1 MVLDDLP
8 SMALFARVVQLHSF
22 SAAARASG
30 IAKSAVSKRVAL
42 LEHRLG
48 VRLLSRTTR
57 SLSLTDDGLRYY
69 QHCADLLGAATAAE
83 EAVVGSKKHPVGR
96 VRVNAPVTFSQMYLA
111 PALGRFL
118 QKHPGVSIDLATED
132 RLIDVAE
139 GGFDLVVRIARLRPS
154 SLVARRLA
162 TVKILLCAAPEYLV
176 RAGTPSD
183 PADLV
188 RHNCLRYS
196 LVQARAEWHFR
207 RMGGKV
213 AVPVQGNFATND
225 GTALRQAVL
234 SGLGLAML
242 PDFIVARDVAAGQL
256 VTILDQCPAPELGL
270 YAVRTGGR
278 LVSARV
284 RALVDFL
291 VAYFTQPNWSALAT
305 STD

>member
-1 MVLDDLP
+1 MTLDDLP

-69 QHCADLLGAATAAE
+69 EHCADLLVAASAAD
-83 EAVVGSKKHPVGR
+83 EAVVGSKQHPVGR
-96 VRVNAPVTFSQMYLA
+96 VRINAPVTFSQMYLA
-111 PALGRFL
+111 PALARFL
-118 QKHPGVSIDLATED
+118 QEHPGISVDLATED

-139 GGFDLVVRIARLRPS
+139 GGFDLVVRVARLQAS

-162 TVKILLCAAPEYLV
+162 TVKMLLCGAPEYLA
-176 RAGTPSD
+176 RAGTPSA

-196 LVQARAEWHFR
+196 LVPAGAEWHFR
-207 RMGGKV
+207 RKGGKV
-213 AVPVQGNFATND
+213 AVPVQGTLTTSD
-225 GTALRQAVL
+225 GTALRRAVL
-234 SGLGLAML
+234 AGLGLAML
-242 PDFIVARDVAAGQL
+242 PDFMVAPDLVAGRL
-256 VTILDQCPAPELGL
+256 VTILDDHPAPELGL
-270 YAVRTGGR
+270 FAIRASGR
-278 LVSARV
+278 LVPARV
-284 RALVDFL
+284 RALLNFL
-291 VAYFTQPNWSALAT
+291 IAHFMRPNWSVLA
-305 STD
+305 STND